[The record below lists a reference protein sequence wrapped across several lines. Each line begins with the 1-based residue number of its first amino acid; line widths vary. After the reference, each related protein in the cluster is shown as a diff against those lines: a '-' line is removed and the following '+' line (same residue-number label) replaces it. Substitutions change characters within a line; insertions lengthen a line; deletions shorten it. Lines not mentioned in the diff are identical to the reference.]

1 MKIVIDYT
9 TMAEYFLNN
18 NTTFPWGRVSSTD
31 DNKDRIG
38 RFEKLIETFHYTS
51 KDDANYFWDVFVEYL
66 KFVRSEF
73 VTLAHMSV
81 VVRSWEPL
89 WTDFAEYAL
98 YNLLLNEKKLSRKD
112 MSKLIVWCCQ
122 YAYQNVTD
130 LSPLDLFCRIFT
142 CHDPDFVWVPCSESS
157 LLRGLKNAQHALIE
171 GQIRRKKKHSVQQ
184 PVCV

>member
-1 MKIVIDYT
+1 
-9 TMAEYFLNN
+9 MAEYFLDNK
-18 NTTFPWGRVSSTD
+18 TFPWGRVSSTD

-38 RFEKLIETFHYTS
+38 RFEKLLETFHYTS
-51 KDDANYFWDVFVEYL
+51 KDDATYFWDELVEYL

-73 VTLAHMSV
+73 VTLADKSV
-81 VVRSWEPL
+81 VVRSWELL

-98 YNLLLNEKKLSRKD
+98 YNLLLNEKRLPRKD
-112 MSKLIVWCCQ
+112 MSKLIMWSCR

-142 CHDPDFVWVPCSESS
+142 CHDSDFVWVTCSEQS

-171 GQIRRKKKHSVQQ
+171 GQITHLKS
-184 PVCV
+184 